1 MRYVTKRNEGSGCW
15 QHFSISAPR
24 GELFQ
29 GMASNIIHWNTTM
42 SHGAAR
48 ASLIAD
54 LTKSVNFDF
63 DLTTYAGEYH
73 RCVKCAVSNVGRLD

>member
-1 MRYVTKRNEGSGCW
+1 
-15 QHFSISAPR
+15 
-24 GELFQ
+24 
-29 GMASNIIHWNTTM
+29 MATTM

-63 DLTTYAGEYH
+63 DLTTYAGVYH
-73 RCVKCAVSNVGRLD
+73 RCVECRFANVRRLTRQRHSI

>member
-1 MRYVTKRNEGSGCW
+1 
-15 QHFSISAPR
+15 
-24 GELFQ
+24 
-29 GMASNIIHWNTTM
+29 MAATM

-63 DLTTYAGEYH
+63 DLTAYAGEYH
-73 RCVKCAVSNVGRLD
+73 WYGVCGQQTFLD